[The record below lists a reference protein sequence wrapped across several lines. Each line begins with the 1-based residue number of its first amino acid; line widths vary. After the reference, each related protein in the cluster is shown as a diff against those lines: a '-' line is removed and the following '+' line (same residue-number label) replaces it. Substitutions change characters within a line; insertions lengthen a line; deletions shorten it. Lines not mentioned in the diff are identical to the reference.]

1 MKLGVV
7 GSRKGISPEKVSLI
21 LDNFKARMKID
32 LIVSGGAHGV
42 DTFAARWAK
51 KNGIEVQFFSPD
63 WKTFGK
69 SAGAIR
75 NQKIVDASDELAIFW
90 DGESKGTAITIKM
103 AEKARKP
110 FHLIF
115 SGTNPDNITKALED
129 D

>member
-7 GSRKGISPEKVSLI
+7 GSRKGISPEIVSLI
-21 LDNFKARMKID
+21 LDDLKTRKEID
-32 LIVSGGAHGV
+32 EVISGGAHGV

-75 NQKIVDASDELAIFW
+75 NQKIVDESDELIIFW
-90 DGESKGTAITIKM
+90 NGESKGTEITIKM
-103 AEKARKP
+103 VKKAGKP
-110 FHLIF
+110 FHLF
-115 SGTNPDNITKALED
+115 TPGSNPGNLIKIPEEE
-129 D
+129 